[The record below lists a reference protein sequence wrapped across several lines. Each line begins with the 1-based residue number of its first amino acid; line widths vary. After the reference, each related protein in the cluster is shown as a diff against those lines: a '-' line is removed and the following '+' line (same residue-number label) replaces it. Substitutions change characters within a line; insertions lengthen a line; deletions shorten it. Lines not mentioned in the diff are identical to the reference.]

1 MNLSPRGKARA
12 GASRPARIL
21 TILTAVLALAAAA
34 AGCEGPRRGLI
45 GGFRGRSQVL
55 DELETDAAEA
65 EALSGRAAAAVG
77 SGAEP
82 RIEAFPLLHVE
93 DGPDRWSTEVLWP
106 LFEAGR
112 AGEQR
117 YFRLR
122 PFFADDAIGSGSRAI
137 VFPFYFRIRRKLEA
151 GDREIDHFWPFYG
164 VHREWIDLAP
174 STTHHVLYPIF
185 SLRRGPDRWRACVFP
200 ILSASKGYLDRG
212 IWLLPLVKA
221 GSRGQSRFFYLV
233 DPLFAYE
240 KDSIARS
247 PEEDTPELT
256 RTRWSL
262 LGGLLA
268 WEVERGRASLRLLWL
283 LRVP

>member
-1 MNLSPRGKARA
+1 MNLASPGKAPGGVCPSA
-12 GASRPARIL
+12 RPIAV
-21 TILTAVLALAAAA
+21 LTAVLALASLAV
-34 AGCEGPRRGLI
+34 GCEGPRRGLI
-45 GGFRGRSQVL
+45 GGFRGRSQVQ
-55 DELETDAAEA
+55 DELDAAAAEA
-65 EALSGRAAAAVG
+65 EALSGHRDATVE

-82 RIEAFPLLHVE
+82 GIEAFPLLHVE

-112 AGEQR
+112 AGRHR

-137 VFPFYFRIRRKLEA
+137 VFPFYFRIRQKLES

-221 GSRGQSRFFYLV
+221 GSRGANRFFYIV

-247 PEEDTPELT
+247 PEEDTPELA